1 VNAAE
6 FAKAMIDLAE
16 ASSSLLEYANMQP
29 RMTQPQQARGDDK
42 KPEQTDSKKV
52 TAYINRLMLRIF
64 NVPSFQSFLADTA
77 CIPDKDEPGAMTLQ
91 LDFQRLPEEAIP
103 HLVKL
108 LASPSKIHI
117 FNYTKDDAA
126 RTGVQIKLSPD
137 MFAGDETDY
146 AF

>member
-1 VNAAE
+1 
-6 FAKAMIDLAE
+6 MIDLAE
-16 ASSSLLEYANMQP
+16 ASSSLVEYANATAQP
-29 RMTQPQQARGDDK
+29 RITQPTQGDRGETK
-42 KPEQTDSKKV
+42 AVAKESKKV
-52 TAYINRLMLRIF
+52 TAYINRVMLRIF

-77 CIPDKDEPGAMTLQ
+77 CIPDKDEPGTMTLQ

-117 FNYTKDDAA
+117 FNYSKDDAA

-137 MFAGDETDY
+137 MFTGDDADY
-146 AF
+146 AY